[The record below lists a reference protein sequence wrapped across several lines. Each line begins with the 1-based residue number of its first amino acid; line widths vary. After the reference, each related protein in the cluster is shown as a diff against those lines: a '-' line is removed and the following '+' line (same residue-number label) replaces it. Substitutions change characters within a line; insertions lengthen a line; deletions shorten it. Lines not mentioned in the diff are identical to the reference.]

1 MPRRAPSPASIGAPK
16 RSPAAP
22 APPGATPPP
31 FAAHRRAEKKKDDVV
46 SRVIDFLSFSKGDK
60 ASADLDGEAAQPMS
74 PMPSDPAGILSRQLA
89 SGLWAGDDGG
99 IEASVRATALA
110 LLTLNKAG
118 INTAHAMYGAQLKKA
133 ISALVTA
140 ADALSDKTLAELA
153 LSASWL
159 VASGARSRAQ
169 VVAVAK
175 KYGITFADETSV
187 RAQAEAL
194 AS

>member
-1 MPRRAPSPASIGAPK
+1 M
-16 RSPAAP
+16 
-22 APPGATPPP
+22 
-31 FAAHRRAEKKKDDVV
+31 
-46 SRVIDFLSFSKGDK
+46 
-60 ASADLDGEAAQPMS
+60 
-74 PMPSDPAGILSRQLA
+74 
-89 SGLWAGDDGG
+89 WAGDDGG

-169 VVAVAK
+169 VVEVAK